1 MDDTDVWVYFIHH
14 CQGKWSKITFHEI
27 NSFKLFLALL
37 FSHFKRDQS
46 VNVTFVQKLMVVNKA
61 SLASII
67 LLFTLCHSDASK
79 KALTVFELEIC
90 IFLIAALCAEPF
102 FPPCEKAV
110 GSESPTN

>member
-1 MDDTDVWVYFIHH
+1 
-14 CQGKWSKITFHEI
+14 
-27 NSFKLFLALL
+27 
-37 FSHFKRDQS
+37 
-46 VNVTFVQKLMVVNKA
+46 MVVNKA